1 MGERIGETESS
12 RGGLN
17 SFAVPT
23 RVTRQH
29 LGSFMQDIPE
39 VNSSAVND
47 CCGLVSD
54 CQAL

>member
-1 MGERIGETESS
+1 MGERIGQTESS
-12 RGGLN
+12 RGGLKP
-17 SFAVPT
+17 FAVPT

-47 CCGLVSD
+47 CCGLVND